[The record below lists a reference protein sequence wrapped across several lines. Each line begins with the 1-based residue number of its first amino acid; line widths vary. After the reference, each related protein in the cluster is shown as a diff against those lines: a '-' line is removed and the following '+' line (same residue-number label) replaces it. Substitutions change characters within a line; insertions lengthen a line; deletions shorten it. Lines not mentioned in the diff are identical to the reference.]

1 MLATALP
8 EVVLRPLTGADAGAY
23 HELLTSNRSHLTQHG
38 NFVEETA
45 WGLEAVRLSLA
56 SCPNHAFGIW
66 RLGILLGR
74 VDLVPVDP
82 PKYGLGYLLAASAT
96 GQGVATESVRAVV
109 NWAQDVLLAEAVFA
123 GVTHGN
129 ASSVAVL
136 ERLGFSAVQ
145 EFESY
150 TRFRLCFT

>member
-1 MLATALP
+1 MLTTALP
-8 EVVLRPLTGADAGAY
+8 QVVLRPLTVSDAQAY
-23 HELLTSNRSHLTQHG
+23 HDLLTSNRGHLTQHG

-45 WGLEAVRLSLA
+45 WSLETVRSSLA
-56 SCPNHAFGIW
+56 SCSNHTFGIW
-66 RLGILLGR
+66 RHGALLGR
-74 VDLVPVDP
+74 VDLVPVEP

-96 GQGVATESVRAVV
+96 GQGVATESVRAVMD
-109 NWAQDVLLAEAVFA
+109 WARDVLLAEAVFA

-129 ASSVAVL
+129 SPSVAVL